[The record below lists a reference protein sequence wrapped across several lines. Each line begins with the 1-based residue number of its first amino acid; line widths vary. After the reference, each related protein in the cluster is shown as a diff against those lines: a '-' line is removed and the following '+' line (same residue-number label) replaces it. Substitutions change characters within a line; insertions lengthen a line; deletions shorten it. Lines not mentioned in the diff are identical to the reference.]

1 MDKKSTDNRSN
12 QLNPNNGSYWTS
24 RGAPQPA
31 PNANGSV
38 TPAPTAGNQPQ
49 QPSTPAKK

>member
-24 RGAPQPA
+24 RNAPQPA

-38 TPAPTAGNQPQ
+38 TPAPPTSGQQ
-49 QPSTPAKK
+49 QPSSPAKK